1 MNGLNIDRRSA
12 EPEIYLEP
20 REAEQQRDTQR
31 RRLNVVAYP
40 LARLLGN
47 AIVLVCAL
55 LHNVFILPS
64 FSVSSYTLLAA
75 GVVAYSIGSWI
86 VLWRWYSVTARIDLG
101 DVFMALDVVAWT
113 FVIYATGAD
122 QSWLFVTMIMRAAD
136 QRAAGPR
143 RVLLFGALSVAC
155 YAGMLLYVGF
165 VDGQPVAWGAALTKL
180 AFIAAGNV
188 YLGIAATTAAA
199 VRRKLVTAIRVAR
212 EALATQT
219 ESESR
224 YRTLF
229 ETVNDPIMTS
239 DLHGTITG
247 VNRALETAMGYA
259 RAELVGQSWAMLT
272 TPAVAEASRD
282 RIRRILAGDTLPP
295 TEIIGIRK
303 DGSAVPFEVRTGL
316 LRGSSGAPIGL
327 VGIYRDIR
335 ERKRIEDEL
344 SRARDAAERAN
355 RAKSQFLANM
365 SHELRTP
372 LNSILGFSRM
382 LLKRHEGD
390 LTPRQSAF
398 VESMVQSATH
408 LLQVISS
415 VLDLSKIEAGK
426 FEVRLEEIDL
436 AKLVRECVDSFRPL
450 AGAKGLELRLDIPA
464 ALPIIRADRTKVRQV
479 ILNLLSN
486 AVKFTSQGGVTVS
499 VRPRADLV
507 QLTVRDTGP
516 GIADADLPRLF
527 EPFRDSALG
536 REAGGA
542 GLGLAISK
550 NFVELHGGSIW
561 AERTGSQGAAL
572 HVTLPITPLV

>member
-1 MNGLNIDRRSA
+1 MKIDRRSSN
-12 EPEIYLEP
+12 PDIYLEP
-20 REAEQQRDTQR
+20 REAEQHRNTQR

-40 LARLLGN
+40 VARLVGN

-55 LHNVFILPS
+55 LHNLFILES
-64 FSVSSYTLLAA
+64 FSPSSYALLAA
-75 GVVAYSIGSWI
+75 GMLLYSIGSWV

-101 DVFMALDVVAWT
+101 DFFMALDVVAWT
-113 FVIYATGAD
+113 FVIYATGGD
-122 QSWLFVTMIMRAAD
+122 QSWLFLTMIMRAAD
-136 QRAAGPR
+136 QRMAGPR
-143 RVLLFGALSVAC
+143 RVLRFGALSVAS
-155 YAGMLLYVGF
+155 YGGLLLYLGF
-165 VDGQPVAWGAALTKL
+165 VEGRPLAWSAALTKL
-180 AFIAAGNV
+180 AFIAAGNA
-188 YLGIAATTAAA
+188 YLGIAAQTAAT
-199 VRRKLVTAIRVAR
+199 VRRKLLTAIRVAR
-212 EALATQT
+212 EALATQS

-239 DLHGTITG
+239 DLDGTITG
-247 VNRALETAMGYA
+247 VNRALEAAMGYT
-259 RAELVGQSWAMLT
+259 RAELVGQSWAILT
-272 TPAVAEASRD
+272 SPAIAQASRG
-282 RIRRILAGDTLPP
+282 RIERLLAGEPLPP
-295 TEIIGIRK
+295 AEIIGIRK

-316 LRGSSGAPIGL
+316 LRSSSGAPIGL

-335 ERKRIEDEL
+335 GRKRVEDEL

-382 LLKRHEGD
+382 LLKRHDGD
-390 LTPRQSAF
+390 LTPRQGAF

-426 FEVRLEEIDL
+426 VDVSLEEVDL
-436 AKLVRECVDSFRPL
+436 AGLVRESVESFRPL
-450 AGAKGLELRLDIPA
+450 AGAKGLDLRLDMA
-464 ALPIIRADRTKVRQV
+464 DTLPMIRADRTKVRQV
-479 ILNLLSN
+479 MLNLLSN
-486 AVKFTSQGGVTVS
+486 AVKFTNQGAVTVS

-516 GIADADLPRLF
+516 GIAESDLPRLF
-527 EPFRDSALG
+527 EPFRDNALG

-561 AERTGSQGAAL
+561 AERTGSQGAAF
-572 HVTLPITPLV
+572 HVTLPVN